1 VISVVATP
9 LLRSK
14 TKEMQRMQ
22 WRSFKVT
29 SCMGQE
35 LTLSGPGLL
44 EGSKKI
50 EKEEETG
57 VVVGVV
63 AVVPDEEIVQDREAR
78 VRVQETEIKTK
89 REPKEKEGES
99 LGMILRSRK
108 KKIEMKTKIGKER
121 ETTRIDILVT
131 EGIEIEGTETEVIE
145 IEVTETGATKKKKE
159 TRATK
164 KKKETGETKKKKK
177 KETGETKK
185 KKEIGETKKKKET
198 GETKKKKETG
208 ETKKKKETGETKKE
222 TRETKKETG
231 VTEKERII
239 KKEIEI
245 GETEIG
251 KEIEIIKEIVLAVQ
265 KERETTRTD
274 VQATDPRVP
283 KSEEREPEKE
293 TVVLTAIM
301 SMKNLFPKDREYLIR
316 SKLNLNFVNDLK
328 MTLLL
333 LHIE

>member
-208 ETKKKKETGETKKE
+208 ETKKE

-274 VQATDPRVP
+274 VQATDPRAP

-293 TVVLTAIM
+293 TGVLTALIM

>member
-208 ETKKKKETGETKKE
+208 ETKKE

>member
-164 KKKETGETKKKKK
+164 KKKETGETKKKK
-177 KETGETKK
+177 
-185 KKEIGETKKKKET
+185 
-198 GETKKKKETG
+198 
-208 ETKKKKETGETKKE
+208 ETGETKKE